1 MADIHGTMDA
11 IAPLLFLKNPNNLPV
26 KLKMPPLED
35 TKDMFYFFT
44 DILFKGLYYLVTNDY
59 ANCHVVNLNDVD
71 IETFFVAIRKMQ
83 NMKVKVKLEIVGE
96 IFDKSRAKQ
105 IHKSSM
111 EALKSM
117 PINLPLSEYYF
128 ELPLNGSIYK
138 ISYSLLQ

>member
-1 MADIHGTMDA
+1 MADIHGTVDA

-26 KLKMPPLED
+26 KLNMPPLED
-35 TKDMFYFFT
+35 SKDMFYFFT

-59 ANCHVVNLNDVD
+59 GNCQIVNLSDVD

-96 IFDKSRAKQ
+96 IFDKSRAKE

-128 ELPLNGSIYK
+128 ELPLHGSIYK
-138 ISYSLLQ
+138 ISYSLL